1 MQSIGCRA
9 AAPPECLLHLLL
21 WWIKPEPGVRAFF
34 RLMKISVCRAA
45 AVRRLRGARSGA
57 HGLVAVTGRAADS
70 RRPTSSRAR
79 PAPGCRRSRRNAGR
93 VAALR
98 AAARR
103 ASSRAARGRPRCACR
118 APPVSRRS
126 SCRRREPVTRPK
138 SAMSWRGAASVVFF
152 HRISGV
158 GGGRRAAHA
167 AGDCHDAR
175 MSAARTSDRSETT
188 GRDRRAATAGRALR
202 AGISISLTSAC
213 HFLYNSGLFR
223 IHAHGKRTGRACTAP

>member
-152 HRISGV
+152 SSGIWGWGRASCRARCRGLSRCPNV
-158 GGGRRAAHA
+158 GRADIGQIRNNGAGSPGGDGRARAA
-167 AGDCHDAR
+167 
-175 MSAARTSDRSETT
+175 
-188 GRDRRAATAGRALR
+188 RRYL
-202 AGISISLTSAC
+202 
-213 HFLYNSGLFR
+213 NLFDQR
-223 IHAHGKRTGRACTAP
+223 VSFPL